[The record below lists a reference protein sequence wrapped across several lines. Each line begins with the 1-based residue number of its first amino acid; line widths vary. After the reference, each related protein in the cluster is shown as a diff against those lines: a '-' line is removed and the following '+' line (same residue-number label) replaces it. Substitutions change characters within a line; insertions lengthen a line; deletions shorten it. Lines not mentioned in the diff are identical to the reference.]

1 MVMVED
7 DDNYMNEEYA
17 LRLRELSEALEQ
29 NDQALVNQLVGE
41 LTTLRESAL
50 FQELGKLTR
59 EIHESINS
67 FGEDDRIATLAN
79 VEIPDAKE
87 RLLYV
92 VEKTDEAA
100 HRTMT
105 GVESSLDLM
114 DGLKGE
120 ADSVKA
126 RWQQFRNRE
135 LSKEDFVQLS
145 TDIESFF
152 THFEDSTS
160 GMSQHLTDVMLAQE
174 YQDLTGQMIKR
185 VITMVREV
193 EEKLVHLVAISG
205 AKLKE
210 EPEKSEGQVKAEG
223 PQLPAAAATEDV
235 ASNQDDVD
243 DLLASLGF

>member
-1 MVMVED
+1 MDSDE
-7 DDNYMNEEYA
+7 NYMNEEYA
-17 LRLRELSEALEQ
+17 HRLRELSEALEL

-41 LTTLRESAL
+41 LTTIRESAL

-67 FGEDDRIATLAN
+67 FGEDDRIAALAN

-87 RLLYV
+87 RLQYV

-105 GVESSLDLM
+105 GVEASLKLI
-114 DGLKGE
+114 DGLKTE
-120 ADSVKA
+120 SESIQQ
-126 RWQQFRNRE
+126 RWQLFKNRE

-145 TDIESFF
+145 SDLELFFQHVEES
-152 THFEDSTS
+152 S
-160 GMSQHLTDVMLAQE
+160 GGMGSHLTDVMLAQD

-205 AKLKE
+205 AKVQENQSNVDDAK
-210 EPEKSEGQVKAEG
+210 GHG
-223 PQLPAAAATEDV
+223 PQLASADNAEV
-235 ASNQDDVD
+235 ARSQDDVD